1 MWYVALAPHQTFSL
15 RPLLILPLGVYPN
28 RYASYISAFTWA
40 GLYLGPNIM
49 RVIRARKNVETV
61 HKDRLRYVFPSGR

>member
-1 MWYVALAPHQTFSL
+1 MN
-15 RPLLILPLGVYPN
+15 LLPSAIADLPLVVYPN